1 MWFVVLGVLLSALK
15 LLDIGAVGV
24 WSWWVVLAPFALAV
38 IWWTWADMSGY
49 TKRKEMEKMDERKV
63 ARRNKSM
70 AALGIDPRAFEKK
83 KAAAFK
89 ASHAKR
95 TDKIEGQREAERKK
109 ARDSVLN
116 SRFDNSQST
125 SRIDGAPDTKR

>member
-1 MWFVVLGVLLSALK
+1 MYFVLIGVLLLVLK
-15 LLDIGAVGV
+15 FAEVGAVAT
-24 WSWWVVLAPFALAV
+24 WPWWGILSPFGLAV
-38 IWWTWADMSGY
+38 VWWIFADQTGY

-95 TDKIEGQREAERKK
+95 TDKIEGQREAARRK

-116 SRFDNSQST
+116 SRLDGQSTT